1 MASPLRPD
9 PPEHHRPSH
18 AADFARGDSLD
29 RPVGRLPGPH
39 QRWGTRR
46 ANPLAGLAPTGGCGW
61 DVALVASG
69 FLCVYLWVMIRRD
82 GGSPL
87 AEAGHVP
94 VKGTVDIRRAI
105 HDGYGAARDT
115 DKFVVFI
122 ADAYVP
128 DVCSTATMYGSGN
141 SGKLPITFGPQ
152 VVGIDLQPKCHLLAR
167 IDVQRGAQ
175 RGHRFG

>member
-69 FLCVYLWVMIRRD
+69 FLCVYLWVMIRSHV
-82 GGSPL
+82 G
-87 AEAGHVP
+87 AGAVW
-94 VKGTVDIRRAI
+94 
-105 HDGYGAARDT
+105 
-115 DKFVVFI
+115 
-122 ADAYVP
+122 
-128 DVCSTATMYGSGN
+128 SG
-141 SGKLPITFGPQ
+141 
-152 VVGIDLQPKCHLLAR
+152 VGMRLLASHLTR
-167 IDVQRGAQ
+167 RVAAQQRW
-175 RGHRFG
+175 

>member
-69 FLCVYLWVMIRRD
+69 FLCVYLWVMIRPYT
-82 GGSPL
+82 GLIGHANLSGPL
-87 AEAGHVP
+87 P
-94 VKGTVDIRRAI
+94 VSFR
-105 HDGYGAARDT
+105 
-115 DKFVVFI
+115 
-122 ADAYVP
+122 
-128 DVCSTATMYGSGN
+128 
-141 SGKLPITFGPQ
+141 
-152 VVGIDLQPKCHLLAR
+152 QP
-167 IDVQRGAQ
+167 G
-175 RGHRFG
+175 RFRWP

>member
-69 FLCVYLWVMIRRD
+69 FLCVYLWVMIRVYSR
-82 GGSPL
+82 GGACPRPAPL
-87 AEAGHVP
+87 PPPCTPCPQGRP
-94 VKGTVDIRRAI
+94 LLLNPPCLFFPPCPRPGRPPPILSGTANPL
-105 HDGYGAARDT
+105 Y
-115 DKFVVFI
+115 
-122 ADAYVP
+122 DAL
-128 DVCSTATMYGSGN
+128 TATTPDSVPTNTRPSYS
-141 SGKLPITFGPQ
+141 
-152 VVGIDLQPKCHLLAR
+152 VGVAKR
-167 IDVQRGAQ
+167 DV
-175 RGHRFG
+175 

>member
-69 FLCVYLWVMIRRD
+69 FLCVYLWVMIR
-82 GGSPL
+82 L
-87 AEAGHVP
+87 IAG
-94 VKGTVDIRRAI
+94 
-105 HDGYGAARDT
+105 
-115 DKFVVFI
+115 
-122 ADAYVP
+122 
-128 DVCSTATMYGSGN
+128 
-141 SGKLPITFGPQ
+141 SGKLRCIGLCIWHILHRAIQGHQPFAEAVGTQGLRRTEGPTTA
-152 VVGIDLQPKCHLLAR
+152 GKESLQGGDAQLLASVA
-167 IDVQRGAQ
+167 DS
-175 RGHRFG
+175 

>member
-69 FLCVYLWVMIRRD
+69 FLCVYLWVMISLAVGAGVVWRWV
-82 GGSPL
+82 GTLASPL
-87 AEAGHVP
+87 RGLLYP
-94 VKGTVDIRRAI
+94 NRILSPRRAI
-105 HDGYGAARDT
+105 AHTWIVNPWPGRR
-115 DKFVVFI
+115 KR
-122 ADAYVP
+122 P
-128 DVCSTATMYGSGN
+128 HSSPL
-141 SGKLPITFGPQ
+141 LPRPYACWH
-152 VVGIDLQPKCHLLAR
+152 PSWHP
-167 IDVQRGAQ
+167 
-175 RGHRFG
+175 

>member
-69 FLCVYLWVMIRRD
+69 FLCVYLWVMISRD
-82 GGSPL
+82 KGRMWSREGALCLSWWQRDPFGDFVEQTGRTPTRTSTRPPHPLHPAPCPYRTRAGIFYHSP
-87 AEAGHVP
+87 
-94 VKGTVDIRRAI
+94 IRLSQ
-105 HDGYGAARDT
+105 
-115 DKFVVFI
+115 FI
-122 ADAYVP
+122 RMVT
-128 DVCSTATMYGSGN
+128 CT
-141 SGKLPITFGPQ
+141 
-152 VVGIDLQPKCHLLAR
+152 
-167 IDVQRGAQ
+167 
-175 RGHRFG
+175 

>member
-69 FLCVYLWVMIRRD
+69 FLCVYLWVMIRK
-82 GGSPL
+82 L
-87 AEAGHVP
+87 
-94 VKGTVDIRRAI
+94 RRA
-105 HDGYGAARDT
+105 GPE
-115 DKFVVFI
+115 VV
-122 ADAYVP
+122 
-128 DVCSTATMYGSGN
+128 
-141 SGKLPITFGPQ
+141 L
-152 VVGIDLQPKCHLLAR
+152 DLQGDDACHRLIDACHRETAVSDGLLEGR
-167 IDVQRGAQ
+167 DRGA
-175 RGHRFG
+175 

>member
-69 FLCVYLWVMIRRD
+69 FLCVYLWVMI
-82 GGSPL
+82 S
-87 AEAGHVP
+87 VP
-94 VKGTVDIRRAI
+94 TGPWAV
-105 HDGYGAARDT
+105 
-115 DKFVVFI
+115 
-122 ADAYVP
+122 
-128 DVCSTATMYGSGN
+128 STSMAMI
-141 SGKLPITFGPQ
+141 P
-152 VVGIDLQPKCHLLAR
+152 
-167 IDVQRGAQ
+167 
-175 RGHRFG
+175 RFGRQNSLGLDLAVG

>member
-69 FLCVYLWVMIRRD
+69 FLCVYLWGMIRSR
-82 GGSPL
+82 GG
-87 AEAGHVP
+87 AGGGGGGGGERFPGAPPYHTGAWPGPSAV
-94 VKGTVDIRRAI
+94 TVDER
-105 HDGYGAARDT
+105 
-115 DKFVVFI
+115 
-122 ADAYVP
+122 
-128 DVCSTATMYGSGN
+128 
-141 SGKLPITFGPQ
+141 
-152 VVGIDLQPKCHLLAR
+152 
-167 IDVQRGAQ
+167 
-175 RGHRFG
+175 